1 MRYDLPPASQLHTSR
16 DLIRPATEPLNEIG
30 RMLRGCKDADVTF
43 VPVDPLAHDDS
54 ATGEGEV
61 AVAWTLGHIIV
72 HLTATTEESAA
83 LAAELARGV
92 AYHGRSRNE
101 LPWETVTTVAQCRAR
116 LEESRRMRLASL
128 GMWPDVPDLANSYQP
143 WDGAPDHN
151 ALKRF
156 MVGVRHE
163 VDHLAQIRDVI
174 GQARAC
180 RRRQTWWWRLFH
192 PGARGNDLARLSEQV
207 AQGRASAPADEEIA
221 GGMADSPHEVAEL
234 AER

>member
-1 MRYDLPPASQLHTSR
+1 MRYTLPLDSQLHTSQ
-16 DLIRPATEPLNEIG
+16 DLIRPATEPLSEIG

-92 AYHGRSRNE
+92 AHHGRSRNE
-101 LPWETVTTVAQCRAR
+101 VPWQTVTTVAQCRAR

-128 GMWPDVPDLANSYQP
+128 GMWPDVPDLAISYQP
-143 WDGAPDHN
+143 WNGAPDHN
-151 ALKRF
+151 AMKRF

-163 VDHLAQIRDVI
+163 VDHLAQIQDVI
-174 GQARAC
+174 GQARTH
-180 RRRQTWWWRLFH
+180 RRRQTWWWRVFH
-192 PGARGNDLARLSEQV
+192 PGVRGSGLARPSEQAAPGKAV
-207 AQGRASAPADEEIA
+207 APADEEMA
-221 GGMADSPHEVAEL
+221 GDMADSPHDVAEL